1 MFAFYRT
8 RILAKTAGMATNKA
22 IGPYWAAPLQPSV
35 EQVSQN
41 SVRMYD
47 GVLVLRHSSL
57 RALMFSQKHDREMTY
72 LSFTRIVAGSRKE
85 QTNKK
90 YISRLKLLAKV
101 YLLYD
106 EFEIVLEM
114 IINQN
119 VTIDWYIL
127 RKKNVYKWWWL
138 VMRIDMCT
146 WYCAD
151 TIT

>member
-1 MFAFYRT
+1 
-8 RILAKTAGMATNKA
+8 MATNKA

-106 EFEIVLEM
+106 EFEIVLEK

-119 VTIDWYIL
+119 VTFDWYIIAEKICVQMVVTGDEHRHVHMML
-127 RKKNVYKWWWL
+127 RGYDYIIRYK
-138 VMRIDMCT
+138 I
-146 WYCAD
+146 
-151 TIT
+151 

>member
-1 MFAFYRT
+1 
-8 RILAKTAGMATNKA
+8 MATNKA

-90 YISRLKLLAKV
+90 YISRLKLLEKV
-101 YLLYD
+101 YVLHD
-106 EFEIVLEM
+106 EFEIVLEK

-119 VTIDWYIL
+119 VTFDWYIIAEKICVQMVVTGDENRHVHMIL
-127 RKKNVYKWWWL
+127 RGYDYIIRYK
-138 VMRIDMCT
+138 I
-146 WYCAD
+146 
-151 TIT
+151 